1 MFIQHRT
8 PNVNYSSLELAMSRK
23 QDLRVIKTERAI
35 YLALVELLKRKDLEK
50 ITVSELSEKAEINKA
65 TFYLHYSDIYSLYQE
80 ALARHI
86 KEIICKLGLPEKFF
100 NDPEEF
106 SRCLINDFFTTEVM
120 ANDPFFK
127 NTNQIYNRTLSY
139 HICNAFTE
147 EVLSSELLPNTREN
161 TLKMEFFFTG
171 IAFLRQEHAKEDDA
185 LIIQILAS
193 SIKDLFG
200 LTNADTE

>member
-1 MFIQHRT
+1 
-8 PNVNYSSLELAMSRK
+8 MSEK
-23 QDLRVIKTERAI
+23 KDLRVIKTERAI
-35 YLALVELLKRKDLEK
+35 YSALVNLLNKKDLEK
-50 ITVSELSEKAEINKA
+50 ITVSELAERAEINKA

-86 KEIICKLGLPEKFF
+86 KEIIGELGLLEKLS

-106 SRCLINDFFTTEVM
+106 SRCLINDFFNPDAL

-147 EVLSSELLPNTREN
+147 QVISSQLLPNTREN
-161 TLKMEFFFTG
+161 LLKMEFFFTG
-171 IAFLRQEHAKEDDA
+171 IAFLRQNHTDEDNEI
-185 LIIQILAS
+185 IIQILANA
-193 SIKDLFG
+193 IGDLFG
-200 LTNADTE
+200 LDGEG

>member
-1 MFIQHRT
+1 
-8 PNVNYSSLELAMSRK
+8 MSEK
-23 QDLRVIKTERAI
+23 KDLRVIKTERAI
-35 YLALVELLKRKDLEK
+35 YSALVELLKKKDLEK

-86 KEIICKLGLPEKFF
+86 KEIISELSLPEKIFS
-100 NDPEEF
+100 DPEEF
-106 SRCLINDFFTTEVM
+106 SRCLINDFFNPEAL

-147 EVLSSELLPNTREN
+147 QMISAQLLPNTREN
-161 TLKMEFFFTG
+161 ILKMEFFFTG
-171 IAFLRQEHAKEDDA
+171 IAFLRQDHTDEDNE
-185 LIIQILAS
+185 LIIPILADT
-193 SIKDLFG
+193 IRDLFD
-200 LTNADTE
+200 LTSEK